1 MPAIVRIGD
10 PVSCGDTSGEGS
22 GNVFANGIPVTRKG
36 SDLTVGHCYNP
47 VPFIVGSPTV
57 FANRIAVVR
66 VGDSIPSHK
75 CGKSRHSGKAANGSP
90 DVMVNDGRAS
100 PSSVVVNVEKY
111 IQPGVNKLF
120 AAQVMA
126 DDPDVSPQFQE
137 YKRVKET
144 EAGIVSEAPTFIEQ
158 APPITTVPATI
169 PSGCDDILAHSGKFP
184 GSFQLS
190 TNFTLAQLTTNT
202 LVSNYPLKANAGLS
216 EKEIVC
222 NLRALCVNVLE
233 PMVTRYGVNNITI
246 NSGFR
251 YDGKSQ
257 HGKGQAADISFK
269 DLTLEPQW
277 WDRAKEIKESFNYD
291 QYIYEAQRSVWFHVS
306 YNTAGNRRQTLTKP
320 RNSNTYYAGI
330 QRLIT

>member
-1 MPAIVRIGD
+1 MPAIIRIGD

-36 SDLTVGHCYNP
+36 PDLTVGHCYNP

-57 FANRIAVVR
+57 FANKIPVVR
-66 VGDSIPSHK
+66 VSDSISSHK

-90 DVMVNDGRAS
+90 DVMVNDGRTG
-100 PSSVVVNVEKY
+100 PVSVSVTVEQY

-137 YKRVKET
+137 YKRVKEA

-158 APPITTVPATI
+158 APATTNVPAII
-169 PSGCDDILAHSGKFP
+169 PSDCNDIVAHQGKFP
-184 GSFQLS
+184 GDFKLS
-190 TNFTLAQLTTNT
+190 TNFTLSQLTTNT
-202 LVSNYPLKANAGLS
+202 LVSNYPLKSNAGLS

-222 NLRALCVNVLE
+222 NLRALCVNILE
-233 PMVTRYGVNNITI
+233 PMVTRYGLGNVVI

-257 HGKGQAADISFK
+257 HGKGQAVDISFRDVPSEPLRWARAIDIK
-269 DLTLEPQW
+269 DN
-277 WDRAKEIKESFNYD
+277 FNYD

-306 YNTAGNRRQTLTKP
+306 YNASGNRKQTLTKP
-320 RNSNTYYAGI
+320 RNTNTYYAGI